1 MKGTNRQQRL
11 ENSRESNYLVGD
23 IILRNDTCTNLWYL
37 LRHVSSSGSRNRR
50 TKIKKFNHFVPFL
63 EIQNRIPSLISVPE
77 TIDSCFGEGNH
88 ALQENWIQMKINKPE
103 KINNRLIMFSVPRNL
118 QTGWIL
124 RPEKTII
131 EQNFQKK
138 KKVPFRRAK
147 NTNK

>member
-11 ENSRESNYLVGD
+11 ENSRESNYLAGD

-103 KINNRLIMFSVPRNL
+103 QINNRLIMFSVPRNL

-124 RPEKTII
+124 RPEKNHHRT
-131 EQNFQKK
+131 EFSEEKK
-138 KKVPFRRAK
+138 GTFPPCKKYE
-147 NTNK
+147 